1 MATKRDHIGMLAKL
15 LEDANTKIAGRPDS
29 DPFGMCEWT
38 DIEGNPR
45 CNSPWS
51 QFQCEQAGGTFTPG
65 ASCPPEKR
73 QS

>member
-1 MATKRDHIGMLAKL
+1 MSKTRDQIGMLARL
-15 LEDANTKIAGRPDS
+15 LEDANKKAARADS
-29 DPFGMCEWT
+29 DSFGMCEWT

-65 ASCPPEKR
+65 ATCPPEKR
-73 QS
+73 SR